1 MLRQNQSRNRPLA
14 GTAKGVAA
22 IEHALWAALLPL
34 RPFDV
39 VAAAENAVGHGTLRE
54 KETAMPLRRTPFHAL
69 ASAMGAQMGPVGGE
83 FLNVHSYGDVAGEH
97 LNTRANVGLQDLST
111 MGKIDIKGPDA
122 EALVNHLIVNDA
134 ARMAPGQARYASVC
148 APDGG
153 IMDDL
158 TVFRLGSEHFLIVT
172 GSRNRLKIRDWTM
185 AHSAGRRA
193 YVTDI
198 TAAIAF
204 PTIQGPKSR
213 ALLQSLIEDVDLAK
227 LKRWTF
233 THGHIEGT
241 RVMISRTGVTGELGF
256 ELFVPADEAASV
268 WNALFRV
275 GGIHGLRP
283 YGVAAMFTLGLEK
296 LYPAHGIDMDES
308 LTPFHVGTDAFIKFD
323 KGDFIGREAL
333 LRARDTGVNTA
344 WVGLK
349 LAVNSPAPALTPVLF
364 QGRQIGS
371 ITYSDHGYSVGAVL
385 ATAHVQKEFS
395 AEGTEVSVLGQ
406 PATVVRKAFF
416 DPEGVR
422 LKS

>member
-1 MLRQNQSRNRPLA
+1 MQ
-14 GTAKGVAA
+14 
-22 IEHALWAALLPL
+22 
-34 RPFDV
+34 
-39 VAAAENAVGHGTLRE
+39 
-54 KETAMPLRRTPFHAL
+54 LRRTPFHAL
-69 ASAMGAQMGPVGGE
+69 ASAMGAQMGPVGGG
-83 FLNVHSYGDVAGEH
+83 FLNALSYGDATAEH
-97 LNTRANVGLQDLST
+97 LNTRSHVGLQDLST
-111 MGKIDIKGPDA
+111 MGKIDIKGPEA

-134 ARMAPGQARYASVC
+134 ARMPPGQACYASVC

-158 TVFRLGSEHFLIVT
+158 TVFRLANEHFLIVT
-172 GSRNRLKIRDWTM
+172 GSRNRLKIRDWVM
-185 AHSAGRRA
+185 HHAASRRA

-198 TAAIAF
+198 TAAVAF

-213 ALLQSLIEDVDLAK
+213 ALLQALIEDADLTN

-233 THGHIEGT
+233 THGHLDGT

-256 ELFVPADEAASV
+256 ELFVPADEAAGV
-268 WNALFRV
+268 WNALFHA
-275 GGIHGLRP
+275 GGSHGLRP
-283 YGVAAMFTLGLEK
+283 YGVKAMFTLGLEK

-333 LRARDTGVNTA
+333 LRVRDEGVKTA

-349 LAVNSPAPALTPVLF
+349 LAGDHPAPDLTPVMAD
-364 QGRQIGS
+364 GRAVGH

-385 ATAHVQKEFS
+385 ATAHVQKAFA

-406 PATVVRKAFF
+406 PATVTRRPFF
-416 DPEGVR
+416 DPEGLR
-422 LKS
+422 LRS

>member
-1 MLRQNQSRNRPLA
+1 MTACRPWVSYPKDL
-14 GTAKGVAA
+14 AA
-22 IEHALWAALLPL
+22 IDLFLWAALFPL
-34 RPFDV
+34 RPVYVV
-39 VAAAENAVGHGTLRE
+39 VADENVIRRGTLRE
-54 KETAMPLRRTPFHAL
+54 KENAMPLRRTPFHAL
-69 ASAMGAQMGPVGGE
+69 ASAMGAQMRPVGGE
-83 FLNVHSYGDVAGEH
+83 FLNVHSYGNVAGEH

-185 AHSAGRRA
+185 EHASGRRA
-193 YVTDI
+193 YVTDV

-213 ALLQSLIEDVDLAK
+213 ALLQGLIEDADLAT

-233 THGHIEGT
+233 THGYIEGT

-256 ELFVPADEAASV
+256 ELFVPADEAASI
-268 WNALFRV
+268 WNILFRF
-275 GGIHGLRP
+275 GGIHGLHP

-333 LRARDTGVNTA
+333 LRARDMGVDTA

-349 LAVNSPAPALTPVLF
+349 LAVDSPAPALTPVLS

-371 ITYSDHGYSVGAVL
+371 ITYSDRGHSVGAVL
-385 ATAHVQKEFS
+385 ATAHVQNEFS
-395 AEGTEVSVLGQ
+395 AEGTKVSVLGQ
-406 PATVVRKAFF
+406 PATVVRKPFF
-416 DPEGVR
+416 DPDGLR
-422 LKS
+422 LKT

>member
-1 MLRQNQSRNRPLA
+1 MS
-14 GTAKGVAA
+14 
-22 IEHALWAALLPL
+22 
-34 RPFDV
+34 
-39 VAAAENAVGHGTLRE
+39 
-54 KETAMPLRRTPFHAL
+54 LRRTPFHAL
-69 ASAMGAQMGPVGGE
+69 ASAMGAQMGPVGGG
-83 FLNVHSYGDVAGEH
+83 FLNVHSYGDVASEH

-134 ARMAPGQARYASVC
+134 ARMVTGQARYASVC
-148 APDGG
+148 ASDGG

-158 TVFRLGSEHFLIVT
+158 TVFRLGPEHFLIVS
-172 GSRNRLKIRDWTM
+172 GSRNRLKMRDWAM
-185 AHSAGRRA
+185 HHASGRRA

-198 TAAIAF
+198 TAAVAF

-213 ALLQSLIEDVDLAK
+213 ALLQNLIEDADLTT

-233 THGHIEGT
+233 TYGHLDGT

-256 ELFVPADEAASV
+256 ELFVPADEAAGV
-268 WNALFRV
+268 WNALFHA
-275 GGIHGLRP
+275 GGGYGLRP
-283 YGVAAMFTLGLEK
+283 YGVKAMFTLGLEK

-333 LRARDTGVNTA
+333 LRVRDSGVKTA

-349 LAVNSPAPALTPVLF
+349 LSGDDPAPDSAPVVAE
-364 QGRQIGS
+364 GRQIGH

-385 ATAHVQKEFS
+385 ATAHIQKEHA

-406 PATVVRKAFF
+406 PATVARKAFF
-416 DPEGVR
+416 DPDGVR
-422 LKS
+422 LRS

>member
-1 MLRQNQSRNRPLA
+1 M
-14 GTAKGVAA
+14 T
-22 IEHALWAALLPL
+22 
-34 RPFDV
+34 
-39 VAAAENAVGHGTLRE
+39 
-54 KETAMPLRRTPFHAL
+54 LRRTPFHAL
-69 ASAMGAQMGPVGGE
+69 ASAMGAQMGPVGGG

-97 LNTRANVGLQDLST
+97 LNTRANAGMQDLST
-111 MGKIDIKGPDA
+111 MGKIDIKGPEA

-134 ARMAPGQARYASVC
+134 ARMTVGQARYASVC

-158 TVFRLGSEHFLIVT
+158 TVFRLGAEHFLIVS
-172 GSRNRLKIRDWTM
+172 GSRNRLKIRDWAMTH
-185 AHSAGRRA
+185 ATGRRA

-198 TAAIAF
+198 TAAVAF

-213 ALLQSLIEDVDLAK
+213 ALLQGLIPDADLTA

-233 THGHIEGT
+233 TYGHLDGT

-256 ELFVPADEAASV
+256 ELFVPADEAAGV
-268 WNALFRV
+268 WNALFHA
-275 GGIHGLRP
+275 GGAFGLRP
-283 YGVAAMFTLGLEK
+283 YGVSAMFTLGLEK

-333 LRARDTGVNTA
+333 LRVRDEGVKTA

-349 LAVNSPAPALTPVLF
+349 LTGNSPVHAMTPVMA
-364 QGRQIGS
+364 QGRPIGH
-371 ITYSDHGYSVGAVL
+371 ITYSDHGHSVGAVL
-385 ATAHVQKEFS
+385 ATAHVETEFS
-395 AEGTEVSVLGQ
+395 AEGTAVSVLGQ
-406 PATVVRKAFF
+406 SATVARKAFF
-416 DPEGVR
+416 DSDGLR